1 MKDIGSL
8 LDRFQTV
15 ASSPRKQLEKY
26 LAAGEKVI
34 GCFPYYVP
42 EELVYAAGMVPFG
55 IWGSNDLPVNAAK
68 EYFPS
73 FYCTIAQLNLEMGLT
88 GKLSGLSGVI
98 SPSLCDTLR
107 PLTQNFR
114 VAVPQIPL
122 IFLAHPQNRR
132 PEFGVRFTL
141 SQYRSVKEKLEE
153 IAGHSVTEEKL
164 REAIRV
170 YNKSRAA
177 RRAFVELAGAH
188 PEAVSAV
195 RRSAVLKA
203 AWFMRKD
210 EHTALLEEL
219 NHALAGLPP
228 SGQEGL
234 RVLTSGIILDN
245 PNLLSLFDENGL
257 IICADDVAHESRSF
271 RVDVPEHEDPMTA
284 LALQFAAQ
292 DHDPLL
298 YDPEL
303 KKRPAYVAD
312 LARRSGADGVVV
324 LMMQFCDPEEME
336 YPSLL
341 QALNDPGIPNVK
353 IGFDQQMR
361 DFGQAATSL
370 QAFADLLRA
379 RK

>member
-1 MKDIGSL
+1 MTELNKL
-8 LDRFQTV
+8 LQQFQAI
-15 ASSPRKQLEKY
+15 ASSPRAQLDRY
-26 LAAGEKVI
+26 LAEGRKAI

-42 EELVYAAGMVPFG
+42 EELVYAADMVPFG
-55 IWGSNDLPVNAAK
+55 VWGSNDLNIAAAK

-88 GKLSGLSGVI
+88 GALKGLSGVI
-98 SPSLCDTLR
+98 SSSMCDTLR

-114 VAVPQIPL
+114 VAVPEIPL

-132 PEFGVRFTL
+132 PDFGVRFTL
-141 SQYRSVKEKLEE
+141 AQYTGVKKKLEE
-153 IAGHSVTEEKL
+153 IAGAPITDDKL
-164 REAIRV
+164 REAISV

-177 RRAFVELAGAH
+177 RRAFVELAAAH

-195 RRSAVLKA
+195 SRSAVLKA

-210 EHTALLEEL
+210 EYTALLLKL
-219 NHALAGLPP
+219 NHALAKLPASDWDGP
-228 SGQEGL
+228 
-234 RVLTSGIILDN
+234 RVVTSGIILDN
-245 PNLLSLFDENGL
+245 PKLLALFDENRL
-257 IICADDVAHESRSF
+257 CICADDVAHESRAF

-303 KKRPAYVAD
+303 VKRPAYVVD
-312 LARRSGADGVVV
+312 LVRRSGAQGVVV
-324 LMMQFCDPEEME
+324 MMMQFCDPEEME
-336 YPSLL
+336 YPSLR
-341 QALNDPGIPNVK
+341 QALEAAGIPSVK
-353 IGFDQQMR
+353 IGMDQQMR

-370 QAFADLLRA
+370 QTFAELLRM
-379 RK
+379 KS

>member
-1 MKDIGSL
+1 M
-8 LDRFQTV
+8 
-15 ASSPRKQLEKY
+15 
-26 LAAGEKVI
+26 
-34 GCFPYYVP
+34 
-42 EELVYAAGMVPFG
+42 
-55 IWGSNDLPVNAAK
+55 
-68 EYFPS
+68 
-73 FYCTIAQLNLEMGLT
+73 
-88 GKLSGLSGVI
+88 
-98 SPSLCDTLR
+98 
-107 PLTQNFR
+107 
-114 VAVPQIPL
+114 
-122 IFLAHPQNRR
+122 
-132 PEFGVRFTL
+132 
-141 SQYRSVKEKLEE
+141 
-153 IAGHSVTEEKL
+153 
-164 REAIRV
+164 
-170 YNKSRAA
+170 
-177 RRAFVELAGAH
+177 
-188 PEAVSAV
+188 
-195 RRSAVLKA
+195 
-203 AWFMRKD
+203 
-210 EHTALLEEL
+210 
-219 NHALAGLPP
+219 
-228 SGQEGL
+228 
-234 RVLTSGIILDN
+234 
-245 PNLLSLFDENGL
+245 SLFDENGL

-341 QALNDPGIPNVK
+341 QALNDAGIPNVK